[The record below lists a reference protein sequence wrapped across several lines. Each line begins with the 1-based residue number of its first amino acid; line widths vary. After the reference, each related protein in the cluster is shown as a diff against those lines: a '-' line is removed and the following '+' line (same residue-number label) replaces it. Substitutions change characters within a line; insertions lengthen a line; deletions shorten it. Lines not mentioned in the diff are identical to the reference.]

1 MALRLLIDDGMQ
13 ITLGTGIGKYSKYLY
28 EALDR
33 RDDVEVSLLNWHSE
47 THSRG
52 LNRIEYLRYIN
63 SRQFR
68 KDVQEY
74 DAVLFTNYAVP
85 FRKLPCKT
93 VCCIPDMVSFLYPDT
108 LPVAYR
114 FYNRAMVRNSM
125 RKADLILTISE
136 TVKNEISNRFPK
148 QANKVAFTWLG
159 LYKGIHKASDFAPYE
174 DEKLRDLSP
183 DKFFLF
189 VSTVEKRKNV
199 GLVLDAFL
207 QLKAEGKADGFQ
219 MVFAGRLGYGSDE
232 FLQTARASEYR
243 NDIIFTGYVTDND
256 LNHLYN
262 EAAAFVFPTVYEGFG
277 FAQIEC
283 MSVGLPIILSDIP
296 TNREI
301 SRDYGVYFDLGD
313 KSTLIKA
320 MNDVARGKI
329 DRNRLNALA
338 EKYLPEF
345 NWDEIAKQYIQIISC
360 SLEVKA

>member
-28 EALDR
+28 EALNR
-33 RDDVEVSLLNWHSE
+33 RDDVEVSLLNWRSE
-47 THSRG
+47 ARSRG

-63 SRQFR
+63 SKQFR
-68 KDVQEY
+68 KDVREY

-136 TVKNEISNRFPK
+136 TVKNEITTRFPK
-148 QANKVAFTWLG
+148 QASKVAYTWLG
-159 LYKGIHKASDFAPYE
+159 LYEGIHKASDFAPDE
-174 DEKLRDLSP
+174 DERLRCLRP
-183 DKFFLF
+183 GKFFLF

-207 QLKAEGKADGFQ
+207 QLKTEDKADGFQ

-232 FLQTARASEYR
+232 YLQMAKASEYR
-243 NDIIFTGYVTDND
+243 NDIIFTGYVTDDD
-256 LNHLYN
+256 LNRLYN
-262 EAAAFVFPTVYEGFG
+262 EAGAFVFPTVYEGFG

-283 MSVGLPIILSDIP
+283 MSVNLPIILSDIP

-301 SRDYGVYFDLGD
+301 SRDYGIYFNLNDER
-313 KSTLIKA
+313 TLVDA
-320 MNDVARGKI
+320 MEKVVRGII
-329 DRNRLNALA
+329 DRGRLEVLA
-338 EKYLPEF
+338 KEYLKEF
-345 NWDEIAKQYIQIISC
+345 DWDKIASQYVRTISC
-360 SLEVKA
+360 SATI